1 VTESAHP
8 LQRSWFVAALS
19 RAVTAQPQAVLLFG
33 QPVVLVRNHGRVWAL
48 EDRCPHRGA
57 PLSAGRLTAKGLE
70 CPYHGWTFDA
80 DGICRDMPG
89 LSAAAPPTVR
99 VPAFAVIERDGLVW
113 VSTRLSDDADRV
125 LPERITCLDP
135 AQQRFVWQ
143 SLWRTPVLEVQEN
156 FLDALHT
163 HFIHPGLVRRGD
175 ARRELGA
182 TLKVAGDGFVV
193 DYAGAAT
200 QSGLLFRLFESAR
213 VSERAF
219 SSALS
224 VAQLEYRYA
233 SGATIWITLCCT
245 PRDERATHVFATLHV
260 AGRWAP
266 RWLVRWAVWPLLRR
280 VAAQDQSILETLER
294 RCQEFFPGRLPLV
307 TPQDLARPYLQA
319 AWEGRLPALP
329 AQVSRVLRV

>member
-1 VTESAHP
+1 VSEPDHP
-8 LQRSWFVAALS
+8 LQRSCFVVALS
-19 RAVTAQPQAVLLFG
+19 RTVTAQPQSVLLFG
-33 QPVVLVRNHGRVWAL
+33 EPMVLVRNHGVVWAL

-57 PLSAGRLTAKGLE
+57 PLSAGCLNAKGLA

-89 LSAAAPPTVR
+89 LADAAPPPVR
-99 VPAFAVIERDGLVW
+99 VPAFAVTEREGLVW
-113 VSTRLSDDADRV
+113 VSKRVPGEDTRA
-125 LPERITCLDP
+125 LPERIRGLDP
-135 AQQRFVWQ
+135 AHQRFLWQ

-175 ARRELGA
+175 ARRELRA
-182 TLKVAGDGFVV
+182 TLKVADDGFVI
-193 DYAGAAT
+193 DYAGQAS
-200 QSGLLFRLFESAR
+200 QSGLLFRLFESER

-219 SSALS
+219 ASALG

-233 SGATIWITLCCT
+233 NGATIWITLCCT
-245 PRDERATHVFATLHV
+245 PRDEHSTHVFATLHV

-280 VAAQDQSILETLER
+280 VAAQDQSILESVEQR
-294 RCQEFFPGRLPLV
+294 HRDFFATRAPV
-307 TPQDLARPYLQA
+307 VAPQDLARPYLQA
-319 AWEGRLPALP
+319 AWEGRLQALP
-329 AQVSRVLRV
+329 PEMTRVLRI

>member
-1 VTESAHP
+1 MTEPAHP
-8 LQRSWFVAALS
+8 LERSWFVAARS
-19 RAVTAQPQAVLLFG
+19 GAVTAQPQSVLLFG
-33 QPVVLVRNHGRVWAL
+33 RPMVLVRNDGVVWAL

-57 PLSAGRLTAKGLE
+57 PLSAGFLNAKGLQ

-80 DGICRDMPG
+80 HGVCRDMPG
-89 LSAAAPPTVR
+89 WADAVPPQVR

-113 VSTRLSDDADRV
+113 VAAHPMGEPGRP
-125 LPERITCLDP
+125 LPARITSLDP
-135 AQQRFVWQ
+135 ARRRFLWQ
-143 SLWRTPVLEVQEN
+143 SLWRTPVLDVQEN

-175 ARRELGA
+175 ARRDLRA
-182 TLKVAGDGFVV
+182 TLEVTDNGFAI
-193 DYAGAAT
+193 DYAGQST
-200 QSGLLFRLFESAR
+200 QSGLVFRLFESQR

-219 SSALS
+219 FSALG

-233 SGATIWITLCCT
+233 NGTVIWITLCCT
-245 PRDERATHVFATLHV
+245 PRDAHSTHVFATFHV
-260 AGRWAP
+260 EGRWAP

-280 VAAQDQSILETLER
+280 VAAQDQSILENVEQR
-294 RCQEFFPGRLPLV
+294 HQEFFPDRSPLV

-329 AQVSRVLRV
+329 PQLTRVLRV

>member
-1 VTESAHP
+1 VSEPAHA

-19 RAVTAQPQAVLLFG
+19 RAVTAHPQSVLLFG
-33 QPVVLVRNHGRVWAL
+33 QPLVLVRNQGRVWAL

-57 PLSAGRLTAKGLE
+57 PLSAGRLNAKGLA

-89 LSAAAPPTVR
+89 LTEATPPPVR
-99 VPAFAVIERDGLVW
+99 VPAFAVVERDGLVW
-113 VSTRLSDDADRV
+113 VSARLPGERLRA
-125 LPERITCLDP
+125 LPERIMCLDP
-135 AQQRFVWQ
+135 GRQRFVWQ
-143 SLWRTPVLEVQEN
+143 SLWRTPVLDVQEN

-175 ARRELGA
+175 ARRELRV
-182 TLKVAGDGFVV
+182 TLKVAGDGFAV

-219 SSALS
+219 LSALG

-233 SGATIWITLCCT
+233 NGATIWITLCCT
-245 PRDERATHVFATLHV
+245 PRDERSTQVFATLHV

-280 VAAQDQSILETLER
+280 VAAQDQSILETVER
-294 RCQEFFPGRLPLV
+294 RHQDFFPDRPPIV

-329 AQVSRVLRV
+329 PEVSRVLRV